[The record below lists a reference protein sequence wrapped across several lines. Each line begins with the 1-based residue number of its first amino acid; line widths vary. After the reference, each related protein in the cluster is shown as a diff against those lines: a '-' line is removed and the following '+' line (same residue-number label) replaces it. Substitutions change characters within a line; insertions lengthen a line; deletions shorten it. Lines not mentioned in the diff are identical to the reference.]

1 MTRNMKKIRNR
12 TLTLFKNISS
22 ILAPPPVLT
31 ISEWADNYRMLSSE
45 ASAEAGRWRTDRA
58 PYQRGMMD
66 AISDNSVET
75 VVIKS
80 SAQVG
85 KSEILLNT
93 IGYYIDYDPSPILLL
108 QPTVDGAKDFSK
120 DRIATMVRD
129 TPAITEKVSDSKAKD
144 SNNTILHK
152 IFPGGHLTLVGA
164 NSPAG
169 LASRP
174 IRVLLADEVDRY
186 PVSAG
191 SEGDPLALA
200 EKRTKTF
207 WNKKKVYVS
216 TPTERGVSRI
226 EFEFE
231 DSTQE
236 EWCLPC
242 PCCGRYQPLVWAQ
255 IKFDDVTM
263 ECKFCKERFKE
274 HEWKAQEGK
283 WVVGNPNA
291 SESKRGFHINALAS
305 PWERWDTIIKEF
317 KIAKKDKE
325 KLKTW
330 VNTTLGESWEDD
342 EGESTDENTLIKRR
356 ETYNAELP
364 EDVLVLTA
372 GVDVQD
378 NRLEL
383 EVVGWGVDK
392 ENWGIE
398 YKTFYGDLGQS
409 AIWNQLDE
417 YLMKDL
423 YFNDGSSLKISCI
436 CIDSG
441 GHYTDEVYKFTKG
454 KEHRRIFAIKGYG
467 GDKPFIGK
475 PSRNNRYKV
484 ALFPIGVDLG
494 KENIFLR
501 LKTEFEGPGYSHFPT
516 ETEKGY
522 DEVYFKG
529 LCSEKRVLTH
539 TKGVSSF
546 KWIKKS
552 GRRNEPLDVRNY
564 ANAAYEILNPN
575 VDMLQKLKRKGDYYS
590 QSPIKGTKKV
600 VKKRRMISKGV

>member
-1 MTRNMKKIRNR
+1 MAKQKIRSS
-12 TLTLFKNISS
+12 TLTLFKYIAK
-22 ILAPPPVLT
+22 IMAPPPILT
-31 ISEWADNYRMLSSE
+31 ISEWADSYRMLSSE
-45 ASAEAGRWRTDRA
+45 ASAEAGRWRTERA

-66 AISDNSVET
+66 AISDDSIET

-129 TPAITEKVSDSKAKD
+129 TPAITEKVADSKAKD

-152 IFPGGHLTLVGA
+152 IFQGGHLTLVGA
-164 NSPAG
+164 NSPSG

-216 TPTERGVSRI
+216 TPTDRLTSRI
-226 EFEFE
+226 EFEFQ

-236 EWCLPC
+236 AWCLPC
-242 PCCGRYQPLVWAQ
+242 PCCKKYQTLSWSQ

-263 ECKFCKERFKE
+263 ECMFCKEHFKE
-274 HEWKAQEGK
+274 HEWKSGEGK
-283 WVVGNPNA
+283 WVVNNPNA
-291 SESKRGFHINALAS
+291 TQGKKGFHINALAS
-305 PWERWDTIIKEF
+305 PWERWETIIKEF
-317 KIAKKDKE
+317 RIAKKDKE

-330 VNTTLGESWEDD
+330 VNTTLGESWEDE

-356 ETYNAELP
+356 EAYNAQLP
-364 EDVLVLTA
+364 DDALVLTA

-398 YKTFYGDLGQS
+398 YKVFYGDLGQL

-417 YLMKDL
+417 YLMKDFS
-423 YFNDGSSLKISCI
+423 FNDGSTLNISCV

-441 GHYTDEVYKFTKG
+441 GHYTDEVYKFTKD
-454 KEHRRIFAIKGYG
+454 KEHRR
-467 GDKPFIGK
+467 
-475 PSRNNRYKV
+475 
-484 ALFPIGVDLG
+484 
-494 KENIFLR
+494 
-501 LKTEFEGPGYSHFPT
+501 
-516 ETEKGY
+516 
-522 DEVYFKG
+522 
-529 LCSEKRVLTH
+529 
-539 TKGVSSF
+539 
-546 KWIKKS
+546 W
-552 GRRNEPLDVRNY
+552 
-564 ANAAYEILNPN
+564 
-575 VDMLQKLKRKGDYYS
+575 
-590 QSPIKGTKKV
+590 
-600 VKKRRMISKGV
+600 

>member
-1 MTRNMKKIRNR
+1 MSKKIKSR

-22 ILAPPPVLT
+22 IMAPPPVLT
-31 ISEWADNYRMLSSE
+31 ISEWADKYRMLSSE

-58 PYQRGMMD
+58 PYQREIMD
-66 AISDNSVET
+66 AISNNSVET

-80 SAQVG
+80 SAQIG
-85 KSEILLNT
+85 KSELLLNT

-174 IRVLLADEVDRY
+174 IRILLADEVDRY

-191 SEGDPLALA
+191 TEGDPLALA

-216 TPTERGVSRI
+216 TPTERGTSRI

-242 PCCGRYQPLVWAQ
+242 PCCGKYQPLTWSQ
-255 IKFDDVTM
+255 IKFEDVTM

-274 HEWKAQEGK
+274 HEWKSQEGK

-291 SESKRGFHINALAS
+291 CESKRGFHINALAS
-305 PWERWDTIIKEF
+305 PWERWETIIKEF

-342 EGESTDENTLIKRR
+342 EGEGTDENTLIKRR

-364 EDVLVLTA
+364 DDVLLLTA
-372 GVDVQD
+372 GIDVQD
-378 NRLEL
+378 NRFEI
-383 EVVGWGVDK
+383 EVVGWGLDK
-392 ENWGIE
+392 ESWGIE
-398 YKTFYGDLGQS
+398 YKTFYGDLGQP

-417 YLMKDL
+417 YLMKTFYYNNGESL
-423 YFNDGSSLKISCI
+423 RISSA

-441 GHYTDEVYKFTKG
+441 GHFTDEVYRFVKD

-467 GDKPFIGK
+467 GDRPFIGK
-475 PSRNNRYKV
+475 PSRNTRNKAV
-484 ALFPIGVDLG
+484 LFPIGVDLG

-501 LKTEFEGPGYSHFPT
+501 LQTEFEGPGYCHFPT
-516 ETEKGY
+516 EIEKGY

-529 LCSEKRVLTH
+529 LCSEKRVLTY
-539 TKGVSSF
+539 TKGVSTF
-546 KWIKKS
+546 KWVKKS

-564 ANAAYEILNPN
+564 ANAAYEIFNPN
-575 VDMLQKLKRKGDYYS
+575 TDMLKKLKRKGDYYT
-590 QSPIKGTKKV
+590 QLPPKTV
-600 VKKRRMISKGV
+600 NKRRRTISRGL